1 MATYELITDAAR
13 DFDHDYAYVTVL
25 DTQHQPSCYDNVA
38 EELVIVV
45 EVDEIDAARYE
56 ESIAADSAVINWSR
70 IED

>member
-13 DFDHDYAYVTVL
+13 EFDHDYDYATVL

-45 EVDEIDAARYE
+45 EVDEIDTARYE
-56 ESIAADSAVINWSR
+56 EAIESDGAVIIWSR